1 MSKIKIAMIVI
12 IALVSIITLS
22 SCFAVETTVEM
33 KADAAYGVMHTQER
47 VIDLPQDGGNWYL
60 SVYGDPDDPRYIQLK
75 QWLYTN
81 SVLVD
86 FRKQTHYNG
95 ISSKH
100 PRYQRYAKTMPGL
113 PCIRLQNS
121 KGVVVSE
128 FWDDNI
134 PMTSEAL
141 VQGIKGDM
149 QDKASWGCL
158 RKRRNPS
165 PCPTPDTNPT
175 PKPQPVPTP
184 IDTPPK
190 FEPDPEP
197 DKEVGPAPEPK
208 PGFPWGLALLS
219 AVIGGIVGVVQGYQ
233 KEHLSSPASVAPKP

>member
-1 MSKIKIAMIVI
+1 MSKIRIAMIVI

-33 KADAAYGVMHTQER
+33 KADAAYGVKYVQER
-47 VIDLPQDGGNWYL
+47 VLELPNDGGNWYL
-60 SVYGDPDDPRYIQLK
+60 TLYGDPADPEYQELK
-75 QWLYTN
+75 SWLRTN
-81 SVLVD
+81 SVLID
-86 FRKQTHYNG
+86 FRKQVHYNEV
-95 ISSKH
+95 SNKH

-121 KGVVVSE
+121 RGVVVSE

-134 PMTSEAL
+134 PLTGEAL

-149 QDKASWGCL
+149 QDKTSWGCL
-158 RKRRNPS
+158 RRRRNPS
-165 PCPTPDTNPT
+165 PCPTPDTTPT

-197 DKEVGPAPEPK
+197 DPEVKPAPEPT
-208 PGFPWGLALLS
+208 PSFPWLLALLS
-219 AVIGGIVGVVQGYQ
+219 AVIGGTIGVVQGYQ
-233 KEHLSSPASVAPKP
+233 DEHLNSPTSVAPKP